1 MRAEEALKWLCEYD
15 HRVIKCLIEEIKQN
29 VEIGLNTIASAVLLE
44 IALEG
49 PSIVLEYIQS
59 DDEQKALLNVRS
71 FSVSRNLYEIALVL
85 SERCEYN
92 GLLEKM
98 KTIFPDKIAD
108 RSDVL
113 IDFEDMML
121 VGQKI
126 DKLNNLQVTGR
137 KEFAQP
143 YLDTVHSLKNDGTIT
158 RLFKADEYIRRSF
171 YLNGLSKGRYI
182 RTMEDVL
189 DRVLY
194 GKVDYERARR
204 VYYAIND

>member
-1 MRAEEALKWLCEYD
+1 
-15 HRVIKCLIEEIKQN
+15 
-29 VEIGLNTIASAVLLE
+29 
-44 IALEG
+44 
-49 PSIVLEYIQS
+49 
-59 DDEQKALLNVRS
+59 VRS

-171 YLNGLSKGRYI
+171 YLNGLSKGIYI